1 MTDSPTLLNL
11 SQALNLDI
19 GHAYEKTLCEN
30 IFDVSRTD
38 LLDTY
43 ERLRLSFWNDTP
55 GISSSPPAPLE
66 GPSLSEPATQSPTLP
81 RKRHVSEPVLE
92 KTTTVSRRQDTKI
105 TRPQPQQQQQQH
117 DYSSS
122 AVSPNLHTLW
132 GWKKAFIREL
142 RMDKPNYNEDRLLEL
157 ANECDRKCNS
167 KQRQHLAIY
176 LTGITKALRREDR
189 FTSKLKEW
197 M

>member
-43 ERLRLSFWNDTP
+43 ERLRLSFWSDNTQD
-55 GISSSPPAPLE
+55 ISSPSSPPLE
-66 GPSLSEPATQSPTLP
+66 GPSLSEPVSQSPTLP

-92 KTTTVSRRQDTKI
+92 KTTVSRRQDTKL
-105 TRPQPQQQQQQH
+105 TRPPPPPQQH
-117 DYSSS
+117 DYSAS

-142 RMDKPNYNEDRLLEL
+142 RMEKPNYNEERLLEL
-157 ANECDRKCNS
+157 ANECGRRCDS
-167 KQRQHLAIY
+167 KQRKHLAKY
-176 LTGITKALRREDR
+176 LSGITKALRLEDR
-189 FTSKLKEW
+189 FTSKLEEW
-197 M
+197 L